1 MLRVGAVNYL
11 NTKPLIEGLTEFA
24 PNVRLSLDLPSRLAD
39 QMAAGEL
46 DVGLIPVVEF
56 FRAKNY
62 SIVPGCSISSR
73 GPVLSVTLF
82 SRVPWDQIRSVSL
95 DEGSRTSAALT
106 KVLLN
111 ETSPPGPLS
120 MMGRGCSTGE
130 SRREPATGQTGLNG
144 TTDHFSDLNTP
155 SPSWRGDRGVRS
167 QPVTYHPLPITAA
180 AEDVT
185 TDAVLLIGDR
195 AMKACLPGF
204 EFSYD
209 LGAEWFDRTGLPMVF
224 AVWAVRPGVD
234 LGEAEHAFVKA
245 KKHGLSRAGVIAERE
260 AKALGLDPGYV
271 RRYFDTIIRYDLGEP
286 ELAGL
291 RRYYQLATDLGL
303 TPEGVDLVRYHRP
316 HSEQSR

>member
-11 NTKPLIEGLTEFA
+11 NTKPLVEGLAEFA
-24 PNVRLSLDLPSRLAD
+24 PSIRLSFDLPSRLAD

-56 FRAKNY
+56 FRAGNY
-62 SIVPGCSISSR
+62 SFVPNCSISSR

-106 KVLLN
+106 KILLAN
-111 ETSPPGPLS
+111 
-120 MMGRGCSTGE
+120 
-130 SRREPATGQTGLNG
+130 PAIQYL
-144 TTDHFSDLNTP
+144 
-155 SPSWRGDRGVRS
+155 
-167 QPVTYHPLPITAA
+167 PLPITASA
-180 AEDVT
+180 DEVQ
-185 TDAVLLIGDR
+185 TDSVLLIGDR

-234 LGEAEHAFVKA
+234 LGDAEQAFAKA
-245 KKHGLSRAGVIAERE
+245 KRHGLSRAGVIAARE
-260 AKALGLDPGYV
+260 AAALGLDPGYV
-271 RRYFDTIIRYDLGEP
+271 RRYFDTIIRYDLGES
-286 ELAGL
+286 ELSGL
-291 RRYYQLATDLGL
+291 RRYYQLATELNL
-303 TPEGVDLVRYHRP
+303 APEGVDLVRYHRP